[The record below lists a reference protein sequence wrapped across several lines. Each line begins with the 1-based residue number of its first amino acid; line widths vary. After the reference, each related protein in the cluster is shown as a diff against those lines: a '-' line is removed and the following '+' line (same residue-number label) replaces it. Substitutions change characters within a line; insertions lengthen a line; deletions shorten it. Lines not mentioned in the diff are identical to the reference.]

1 MRKPNHH
8 HQRRTGIT
16 FFLTMFVFAAVW
28 ISFVPRASA
37 ERSESSKGYFQVTR
51 AEWKADDRALKLK
64 GSGATKKETI
74 VVKDAATGEIIGT
87 TRSEDEGKFE
97 FEKEH
102 LTSVPCALLV
112 ENDGRSVTVGFTAE
126 TQKKGGKAILIR
138 EAQWKASEKELMVKG
153 QASPGKTVA
162 LFAAPNGIEL
172 GSTQAKSD
180 GTWRKTIKNPPSI
193 PCRIQIQLDGATAEM
208 AVKDAPGDCESPAPP
223 TVPTLTGITLNGP
236 VGVKENSQT
245 QYTATAAYS
254 DGSTKDITSLAK
266 YTLTQTPYATI
277 NGNRLSA
284 LEVTGDTGI
293 TLNVDYTEGGNTRSA
308 TLQITVLDVPP
319 AIPTLTAVTINGP
332 LQVNGKQPG
341 PVCRHGRL
349 QRRLHQGCHR
359 PDNMAGG

>member
-16 FFLTMFVFAAVW
+16 FFLTMFVFAAIW

-37 ERSESSKGYFQVTR
+37 EGSESHEGSESSKGYFQVTR

-102 LTSVPCALLV
+102 LASVPFALLV

-153 QASPGKTVA
+153 QASPGKTVV

-208 AVKDAPGDCESPAPP
+208 AVKNAPGDCGSPAPP
-223 TVPTLTGITLNGP
+223 TVPVLTGITVNGP
-236 VGVKENSQT
+236 VEVKENSQT

-266 YTLTQTPYATI
+266 WHTDSNPLRNHERQPAQRPRGDGRY
-277 NGNRLSA
+277 GNH
-284 LEVTGDTGI
+284 
-293 TLNVDYTEGGNTRSA
+293 
-308 TLQITVLDVPP
+308 P
-319 AIPTLTAVTINGP
+319 
-332 LQVNGKQPG
+332 
-341 PVCRHGRL
+341 
-349 QRRLHQGCHR
+349 
-359 PDNMAGG
+359 